1 MKITK
6 MSKLEEKKGDL
17 LPDIE
22 ISVRSKVK
30 VPKDLVDFLQREFIK
45 FHGDDVYNRVI
56 QYQNWHLILLTPKAI
71 MIEPI
76 VHKHCHKIYS
86 TIVTYNKSGVAIVAT
101 GKIESTT
108 FTKGEMDN
116 PVIDDLEYLLT
127 YANRR
132 FNNIKEEN

>member
-6 MSKLEEKKGDL
+6 MSKLEEKKSDL

-30 VPKDLVDFLQREFIK
+30 VPKDLVEFLKIEFIK
-45 FHGDDVYNRVI
+45 FHGEEVYNRVI
-56 QYQNWHLILLTPKAI
+56 QYQNWHLILLTPKVI

-76 VHKHCHKIYS
+76 TRKHCHKIYS
-86 TIVTYNKSGVAIVAT
+86 TIVTYSKNGVAIIAT

-108 FTKGEMDN
+108 FTKKELDN
-116 PVIDDLEYLLT
+116 HVIDGLEHLLWS
-127 YANRR
+127 ANKR
-132 FNNIKEEN
+132 FNIK